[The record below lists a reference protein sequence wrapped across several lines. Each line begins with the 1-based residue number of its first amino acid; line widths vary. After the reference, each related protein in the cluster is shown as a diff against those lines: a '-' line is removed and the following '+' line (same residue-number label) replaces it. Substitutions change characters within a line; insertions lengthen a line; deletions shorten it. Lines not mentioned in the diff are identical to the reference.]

1 MSSKNLYKICLLLCL
16 LGSSLLACNVLP
28 TVTYNGTPVISSTPA
43 TPSGAGTTNST
54 PLNTWIQAAPGVDLR
69 YEDWKS
75 PGVDEDTVVIVR
87 LSLSH
92 IHIRVGYQ
100 PTKPMGISEW
110 MKQERALAVING
122 GYFDQQNQT
131 EGLVVSNGQAF
142 GTSYTGFGGM
152 LSVDAQGKVSLRSLS
167 DQPYDPNGDKLQQAT
182 QSSPMR
188 IVNGKRTQFSANAAS
203 SRRSVVAIDKQGRLL
218 LISSAAQAFTLDELA
233 DLLASS
239 DLSIK
244 TALNLDGGA
253 STGLYV
259 NAGSQ
264 HVAIDS
270 FAGLPIVIV
279 VK

>member
-1 MSSKNLYKICLLLCL
+1 MPLKNLYKICLLLCL
-16 LGSSLLACNVLP
+16 LASSLLACDVLP
-28 TVTYNGTPVISSTPA
+28 TVTYNGTPVISSA
-43 TPSGAGTTNST
+43 TASTSGTGSASTTV
-54 PLNTWIQAAPGVDLR
+54 LNTWIQAVPGVDLR

-87 LSLSH
+87 FNLSH
-92 IHIRVGYQ
+92 VHISVGYQ

-131 EGLVVSNGQAF
+131 EGLVVSNGEAF
-142 GTSYTGFGGM
+142 GTTYTGFGGM
-152 LSVDAQGKVSLRSLS
+152 LSVDAQGNVSLRSLS
-167 DQPYDPNGDKLQQAT
+167 DQPYDPNNEQLQQAT
-182 QSSPMR
+182 QSSPML
-188 IVNGKRTQFSANAAS
+188 IVNGKRTQFSADAAS

-218 LISSAAQAFTLDELA
+218 LITSSAQAFTLDELA

-259 NAGSQ
+259 NARNQ

-270 FAGLPIVIV
+270 FVGLPIVIV

>member
-1 MSSKNLYKICLLLCL
+1 MPSKNLYKLCLLLCSL
-16 LGSSLLACNVLP
+16 ASSLLACNVLP
-28 TVTYNGTPVISSTPA
+28 TVTYNGTPIISSTPA
-43 TPSGAGTTNST
+43 TTSGAGATNST
-54 PLNTWIQAAPGVDLR
+54 PLNVWIQATPGVDLR

-75 PGVDEDTVVIVR
+75 PGGDEDTIVIVR
-87 LSLSH
+87 FSLSR
-92 IHIRVGYQ
+92 IHIKVGYQ

-110 MKQERALAVING
+110 MKQEHALAVING
-122 GYFDQQNQT
+122 GYFDQQNQAK
-131 EGLVVSNGQAF
+131 GLVVSNSQAF

-152 LSVDAQGKVSLRSLS
+152 LSVDAQGNVSLRSLS
-167 DQPYDPNGDKLQQAT
+167 NRPYDPNTEELQQAT
-182 QSSPMR
+182 QSSPML

-203 SRRSVVAIDKQGRLL
+203 SRRSVVAIDNQGRLL
-218 LISSAAQAFTLDELA
+218 LITSAAQAFSLDELA

-259 NAGSQ
+259 NAGSK

>member
-1 MSSKNLYKICLLLCL
+1 MPLKNLYKICLLLCL
-16 LGSSLLACNVLP
+16 LAGSLLACDVLP

-43 TPSGAGTTNST
+43 TPSQASTTNST
-54 PLNTWIQAAPGVDLR
+54 PLNTWIQAVPGVDLR

-87 LSLSH
+87 FNLSRVH
-92 IHIRVGYQ
+92 IKVGYQ
-100 PTKPMGISEW
+100 PTKAMGIGNW

-122 GYFDQQNQT
+122 GYFDQQNQAA
-131 EGLVVSNGQAF
+131 GLVVSNGQAF

-152 LSVDAQGKVSLRSLS
+152 LSVDAQGNVSLRSLS
-167 DQPYDPNGDKLQQAT
+167 DQPYDPNSEQLQQAT
-182 QSSPMR
+182 QSSPML
-188 IVNGKRTQFSANAAS
+188 IVNGKRTQFSANSAS
-203 SRRSVVAIDKQGRLL
+203 SRRSVVAIDEQGRLL
-218 LISSAAQAFTLDELA
+218 LITSSAQAFTLDELA

-259 NAGSQ
+259 NAGNQ

-270 FAGLPIVIV
+270 FVGLPIVIV